1 MPRHRSI
8 YTDTTKYQVVY
19 KPEISTDL
27 HCLLCLKCPCHP
39 LSCLC
44 FPNVSTKATESSYIH
59 VYPNR
64 LEYNYPLTTIAWD
77 CTCHIVDNV
86 KTIYYDRKQMDEIYA
101 LDGCICGYDKT
112 VVVKGPCMSCSDV
125 EAEQCCGRIFLPCVE
140 DAPGLVQII
149 QECKSKRL
157 TELQFVTTMDRNTPQ
172 VRSSIDT
179 GSTFTARESSSVV
192 SKDAVI
198 VTKNGLDTGSTFTT
212 RETVAVPIVRE
223 SNKNDISQQKR
234 SSIIDNSN
242 VTTNPSS
249 NPSSNLSSNSSS
261 NLSSNPSSVIR
272 SPGDTIVEQKEHDKT
287 TITIDHDN
295 NVIIHFDN
303 NDKKKEQKEQIEQ
316 V

>member
-64 LEYNYPLTTIAWD
+64 LEYNYPLSTIAWD

-86 KTIYYDRKQMDEIYA
+86 KTIYYDRKQIDEIYA

-112 VVVKGPCMSCSDV
+112 VVVKGSCMSCSDV

-157 TELQFVTTMDRNTPQ
+157 TELQFITTMDRNTPPT
-172 VRSSIDT
+172 RSSIDT
-179 GSTFTARESSSVV
+179 GSTFTARESSVV

-212 RETVAVPIVRE
+212 RETVAAPIVRE
-223 SNKNDISQQKR
+223 SNKINIPQQKR

-249 NPSSNLSSNSSS
+249 NQTSNVTTNPSV
-261 NLSSNPSSVIR
+261 NPSSVIR

-303 NDKKKEQKEQIEQ
+303 NDKKKEQKEQKEQIEQ